1 MTIGVIVTSLIC
13 LYGILFMLIPNLLIK
28 LNLVYKDMED

>member
-1 MTIGVIVTSLIC
+1 MMIGVIVTILIC
-13 LYGILFMLIPNLLIK
+13 LYGILSMLIPNTLTK

>member
-1 MTIGVIVTSLIC
+1 MTIGVIVTMCII
-13 LYGILFMLIPNLLIK
+13 LYGILILLSPNILDK